1 MSNFTQSYRL
11 FQILK
16 SGSTVS
22 KETIAEELG
31 VVLVSVPVYI
41 HQFKNQFKAEIVAV
55 RAGHK
60 VTGYQLTNA
69 EDLNVPQYRRNSLLI
84 PENQNKPKKSRQK
97 KVVEQV
103 ATPVVN
109 DGSVPVIDKDAEITQ
124 YNEREFG
131 DIRESLGI
139 GFGGGFE

>member
-1 MSNFTQSYRL
+1 MSNFTQSYLL

-55 RAGHK
+55 RAGRK

-103 ATPVVN
+103 ATPVVS